1 MAYSMMTELSRS
13 RSVVDVFGGYN
24 HNLRINDGEFY
35 EMRNLTPS
43 YYPVMSPRGKRGNYA
58 FPEGSGDTHKINGII
73 AKDALCYVDGTKL
86 YVDNYL
92 TGLTLE
98 DSPKQLISMGAY
110 IIIMPDKK
118 YINTSDLTDFGN
130 IEATFTTT
138 GNVSYSLCN
147 ADGEDYSG
155 TVAQSDEPK
164 NEDGTVNE
172 SAIWIDTSSKPHT
185 LKQYSSVNSM
195 WVQIPTTYVK
205 ISSPNIASN
214 FNRYDGVKI
223 SGIDTTAMPQLAD
236 FDGKISVLYD
246 VRKDEDAEHL
256 GQNDY
261 IVIVGIIDAV
271 GEQESTL
278 TIERLMP
285 KLDFIT
291 ESGNRLWGCR
301 YGKDNEGNVVNEIY
315 ASKLGDFK
323 NWNCFMGTSTDSY
336 TASCGTD
343 GQWTGAVTHLGYPL
357 FFKENCL
364 HKVYGNFPSNF
375 QIQTT
380 ACRGVMKGAGL
391 SLAIV
396 NELLFYKSRNGVCV
410 YDGSLPSEI
419 SSAFGDEHF
428 SGVDENQTDILRN
441 GAVAGSHN
449 NRYYISMKSEING
462 KWYLFVYDT
471 ASGMWFKEDNTRVDA
486 FCSCRGELWFTDHE
500 TQTIRSVFGSGI
512 PDTGSVKWSAETGV
526 LGTSMPDKKYISSVL
541 VRMSLE
547 TGSEIMF
554 SAQYDS
560 CGEWEHLATLRGT
573 NLRTFTLPLKPK
585 RCDHFRIRFEG
596 TGGAKIYSITKTIEQ
611 GSDF

>member
-486 FCSCRGELWFTDHE
+486 FCSCRGELWFIDHE